1 MLPGKIGAMRLIAH
15 RGASGLAPENTLA
28 SFRLALEQGAEA
40 VEFDVHQTADKEL
53 VVIHD
58 ESLRRTAGWPAHI
71 RDLSW
76 QELYRFDVGSWFDR
90 RFSAER
96 IPRLDEVLDVVG
108 KKVEVHLE
116 LKRGA
121 PFYPGIE
128 GRVVELLR
136 RRRVLKTCVVS
147 SFDHQALRAVRALE
161 PKARLGYLLG
171 ETPIETAWEEIKELS
186 AESLHLSLRQVN
198 AARVAGGHR
207 RRLPVLVYT
216 VNDAADARRLS
227 KIGVDGVFT
236 NFPRLLE
243 KAA

>member
-1 MLPGKIGAMRLIAH
+1 MQLIAH

-40 VEFDVHQTADKEL
+40 VEFDVHQAADKEL

-58 ESLRRTAGWPAHI
+58 ESLRRTAGRPEQI

-76 QELYRFDVGSWFDR
+76 QELCRFDVGCWFDR
-90 RFSAER
+90 RFLGER
-96 IPRLDEVLDVVG
+96 IPQLGEVMDLVG

-116 LKRGA
+116 IKRGSS
-121 PFYPGIE
+121 YYSGIE

-136 RRRVLKTCVVS
+136 RRRSLKACVVS

-171 ETPIETAWEEIKELS
+171 DTPLDAAWEEIKELS
-186 AESLHLSLRQVN
+186 AESLHLSLRQLN
-198 AARVAGGHR
+198 AARVAGAHR
-207 RRLPVLVYT
+207 RRLRVLVYT
-216 VNDAADARRLS
+216 VNDAAEARRLM
-227 KIGVDGVFT
+227 KMGVDGVFT